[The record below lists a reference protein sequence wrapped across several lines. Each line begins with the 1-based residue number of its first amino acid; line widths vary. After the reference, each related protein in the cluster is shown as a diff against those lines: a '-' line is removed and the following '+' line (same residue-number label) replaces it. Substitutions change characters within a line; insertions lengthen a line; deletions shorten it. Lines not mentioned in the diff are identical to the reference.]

1 MDANYCKYTARLL
14 AQRQPKG
21 ESLEQ
26 IHDLRWP
33 VEELLRLFFEKN
45 KKYPN
50 HLLFF
55 RDGVSEGQFKNVNKI
70 ILYFLFLVFDSQ
82 KLICNKIKVK
92 NHEMNEIRKACIQID
107 PSGGYKPGVT
117 FVVASKRNHT
127 RFFPLNSNDAVN
139 KIPNSIDRK

>member
-1 MDANYCKYTARLL
+1 MDVNYCRYTARLL

-45 KKYPN
+45 NKFPN

-55 RDGVSEGQFKNVNKI
+55 RDGVSEGQFKNVNKFFKFI
-70 ILYFLFLVFDSQ
+70 FLVFDSQ
-82 KLICNKIKVK
+82 TINLTQNQGEKSR
-92 NHEMNEIRKACIQID
+92 NERD
-107 PSGGYKPGVT
+107 
-117 FVVASKRNHT
+117 
-127 RFFPLNSNDAVN
+127 
-139 KIPNSIDRK
+139 